1 MSRLDKSKV
10 INGALELLNGVG
22 IEGLTTRKLAQKLGV
37 EQPTL
42 YWHVKNKRAL
52 LDALPIEMLDRH
64 HTHFCPLEGESWQD
78 FLRNNAKSYRCALLS
93 HRDGAKVHL
102 GTRPT
107 EKQYETLENQL
118 AFLCQQGFSLENALY
133 ALSAVG
139 HFTLGCV
146 LEEQEHQVAKEE
158 RETPTTDSM
167 PPLLRQAIELFD
179 RQGAEPAFL
188 FGLEL
193 IICGLE
199 KQLKCE
205 SGGPTDAL
213 DDFDLDMLPADAL
226 DDFDLDMLPGCTGGS
241 GGSGATNF
249 SLLKQAGDVEENPGP
264 GGSGAVGTATMK
276 KPELTATSVEKFLI
290 EKFDSVSDLMQLS
303 EGEESR
309 AFSFDVGGRGYVL
322 RVNSCADG
330 FYKDRYVYRHFAS
343 AALPIPEVLDIGEFS
358 ESLTYCISRRA
369 QGVTL
374 QDLPET
380 ELPAVLQPVAEAM
393 DAIAAADL
401 SQTSGFGPF
410 GPQGIGQ
417 YTTWRDFI
425 CAIADPHVYHWQTVM
440 DDTVSASVAQ
450 ALDEL
455 MLWAEDCPEVR
466 HLVHADFGS
475 NNVLTDNGRIT
486 AVIDWSEAMFG
497 DSQYEVAN
505 IFFWRPWLACMEQ
518 QTRYFERRHPELAGS
533 PRLRAYMLR
542 IGLDQLYQSL
552 VDGNFDDAAW
562 AQGRCDAIV
571 RSGAGTVGRTQIARR
586 SAAVWTDG
594 CVEVLADSGNRRP
607 STRPR
612 AKE

>member
-1 MSRLDKSKV
+1 
-10 INGALELLNGVG
+10 
-22 IEGLTTRKLAQKLGV
+22 
-37 EQPTL
+37 
-42 YWHVKNKRAL
+42 
-52 LDALPIEMLDRH
+52 
-64 HTHFCPLEGESWQD
+64 
-78 FLRNNAKSYRCALLS
+78 
-93 HRDGAKVHL
+93 
-102 GTRPT
+102 
-107 EKQYETLENQL
+107 
-118 AFLCQQGFSLENALY
+118 
-133 ALSAVG
+133 
-139 HFTLGCV
+139 
-146 LEEQEHQVAKEE
+146 
-158 RETPTTDSM
+158 
-167 PPLLRQAIELFD
+167 
-179 RQGAEPAFL
+179 
-188 FGLEL
+188 
-193 IICGLE
+193 
-199 KQLKCE
+199 
-205 SGGPTDAL
+205 
-213 DDFDLDMLPADAL
+213 
-226 DDFDLDMLPGCTGGS
+226 
-241 GGSGATNF
+241 
-249 SLLKQAGDVEENPGP
+249 
-264 GGSGAVGTATMK
+264 
-276 KPELTATSVEKFLI
+276 TSVEKFLI

-542 IGLDQLYQSL
+542 IG
-552 VDGNFDDAAW
+552 
-562 AQGRCDAIV
+562 
-571 RSGAGTVGRTQIARR
+571 
-586 SAAVWTDG
+586 
-594 CVEVLADSGNRRP
+594 
-607 STRPR
+607 
-612 AKE
+612 